1 MKKVIMMMFVL
12 AFVVITLLCI
22 PLFVSASP
30 VPVGDPILDN
40 SWSQLFYEAGVGN
53 FDMMEAFMSSGDAFE
68 SPGFGNFD
76 NASWNGNLLSPDYI
90 VATGD
95 LDNLLYF
102 NIYFEG
108 STSNPLTFDF
118 LAWEGDVLKEW
129 ATASWTGSG
138 WDIVAHDT
146 RTYDPATHNRAVP
159 EPSTLM
165 LLGAGLAGIGIFRR
179 KMFRR
184 NNSVK
189 FNHPQGV

>member
-40 SWSQLFYEAGVGN
+40 SWYQAFNESGVGN
-53 FDMMEAFMSSGDAFE
+53 FDMMEVFMMSSGDAFE
-68 SPGFGNFD
+68 SPGFANFT
-76 NASWNGNLLSPDYI
+76 NASWNVDLFSPAY
-90 VATGD
+90 VEATGNP
-95 LDNLLYF
+95 LNNLTF
-102 NIYFEG
+102 NIWFEG

-129 ATASWTGSG
+129 ATATWTGSG
-138 WDIVAHDT
+138 WSIVANST
-146 RTYDPATHNRAVP
+146 ANYDLSTHNRAVP

-165 LLGAGLAGIGIFRR
+165 LLGAGLVGIGIFRR

-184 NNSVK
+184 NN
-189 FNHPQGV
+189 